1 MIFALRTILM
11 YFVAILAV
19 RLMGKRVVNRISP
32 HDLVVLITIGSVI
45 RFVMTEPQKP
55 LIASLIPLGVIA
67 TLQIILAIADARLR
81 WVSNLVI
88 GQPTLLVKNGEIQEE
103 NLKGIWLSR
112 SQLESQLRSKGVDRL
127 KDVQEAYL
135 ETSGDF
141 SVIKKKETSVSRND
155 LSKTE
160 ARLRRR
166 LDKLQKQIDEIAS
179 RLGAGEVDLA
189 MGGEKR
195 LRKGK

>member
-1 MIFALRTILM
+1 MIFAVRTILL
-11 YFVAILAV
+11 YFLAILAV

-45 RFVMTEPQKP
+45 RFVMTEPHQP
-55 LIASLIPLGVIA
+55 LVASLIPLGVIA
-67 TLQIILAIADARLR
+67 SLQIVLAIADSRVK
-81 WVSNLVI
+81 WISNLVI
-88 GQPTLLVKNGEIQEE
+88 GQPTLLVKNGEIQEK

-112 SQLESQLRSKGVDRL
+112 SQLESQLRSKGVNRL
-127 KDVQEAYL
+127 KDVDEAYL
-135 ETSGDF
+135 ETSGNF

-166 LDKLQKQIDEIAS
+166 LDKLEKRLEEIAS
-179 RLGAGEVDLA
+179 HLGAEEGD
-189 MGGEKR
+189 
-195 LRKGK
+195 